1 MLYIHAYKANTL
13 QSSGELF
20 KKVIYD
26 LLVSAS
32 AESRRRCLS
41 SSCKT
46 VLLVLCAGVL
56 NETVKTF
63 KVHCATEPQDAAIR
77 YNLHGSQV
85 CVYGIFQRVLCSFP
99 CMAAQPMSIIT
110 PEDPPAPLSTTC
122 SAMGALGQFRVQVQG
137 PSWPYP
143 GSSRHC
149 RPCGGPTTQTN
160 SWISV
165 VESAEKST
173 QHRGTSG
180 N

>member
-1 MLYIHAYKANTL
+1 MLYIHAYKVNTL

-20 KKVIYD
+20 KQVIYD

-63 KVHCATEPQDAAIR
+63 KVHCATEPQDTAIR

-85 CVYGIFQRVLCSFP
+85 CVYGIFQRVSCSFP

-110 PEDPPAPLSTTC
+110 PEDPPST
-122 SAMGALGQFRVQVQG
+122 SPHYMFSYGGSGSVQ
-137 PSWPYP
+137 SS
-143 GSSRHC
+143 SSRPFLALP
-149 RPCGGPTTQTN
+149 REPQTLQALWCPNN
-160 SWISV
+160 SN
-165 VESAEKST
+165 
-173 QHRGTSG
+173 Q
-180 N
+180 